1 MSTLDNVESTIS
13 DFLQQQVAALTKES
27 TAAVAEVQ
35 AVTTQAAQKMVSLS
49 ADTLNQVIVILSNLH
64 IKPAILDE
72 LNNLVSK

>member
-35 AVTTQAAQKMVSLS
+35 AVTTQAAQKMVTLS
-49 ADTLNQVIVILSNLH
+49 ADTLSQVIVILSNLH

>member
-1 MSTLDNVESTIS
+1 MSTLDNIESTIT
-13 DFLQQQVAALTKES
+13 DFLKQEVTTLTKES

-35 AVTTQAAQKMVSLS
+35 AVTTKAAQKMVSLS

>member
-1 MSTLDNVESTIS
+1 MSTLDNIESTIT
-13 DFLQQQVAALTKES
+13 DFLKQEVTTLTKES

-35 AVTTQAAQKMVSLS
+35 AVTAQAAQKMVSLS

>member
-27 TAAVAEVQ
+27 TAAIAEVQ
-35 AVTTQAAQKMVSLS
+35 AVTTQAAQKMVTLS
-49 ADTLNQVIVILSNLH
+49 ADTLSQVIVILSNLH